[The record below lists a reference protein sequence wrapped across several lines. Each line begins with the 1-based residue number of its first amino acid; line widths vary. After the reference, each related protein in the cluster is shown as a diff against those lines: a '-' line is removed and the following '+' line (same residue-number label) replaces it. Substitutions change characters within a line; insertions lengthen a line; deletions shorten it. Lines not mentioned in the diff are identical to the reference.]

1 MITHG
6 HCLLARM
13 IVSDDDQVI
22 ACYKRPVQWP
32 VGVSGCRFQTE
43 LTAISY
49 LISASQGAS
58 ILREVGKLQ
67 GVMGKNTRTTK
78 HWDDVEYP
86 TTNE

>member
-1 MITHG
+1 MMTR
-6 HCLLARM
+6 LLHATKVRPM
-13 IVSDDDQVI
+13 ACGRQWVSV
-22 ACYKRPVQWP
+22 PNLP
-32 VGVSGCRFQTE
+32 
-43 LTAISY
+43 TAISY